1 MKKAHYLILC
11 CLLLFL
17 GCAKETP
24 IENEFLMLKKAG
36 LPIPMKFDF
45 SAIPDLTFPLTACSP
60 VEGKIYLP
68 GKQWLSGTTSYF
80 GNIDATKSYILN
92 TQCDFIGS
100 YNIKEHF
107 TGVIATSTGDN
118 LNFTGWIQIDISK
131 TISTQSVP
139 VSGEIVVSSGTGVF
153 AGVSGSVSMSGT
165 ANYTN
170 GSIGWSGNG
179 SLIYN

>member
-45 SAIPDLTFPLTACSP
+45 SAIPDLTFRLTTCSP

-80 GNIDATKSYILN
+80 GNIDATKSYLLN

-131 TISTQSVP
+131 A
-139 VSGEIVVSSGTGVF
+139 VSNLSAPIVGEISVNGGTGIF
-153 AGVSGSVSMSGT
+153 AGVSGSVTISGT
-165 ANYTN
+165 ADYSN
-170 GSIGWSGNG
+170 GNVDWTGTG